1 MRTLYLLRHAH
12 SLEKQTGQTDKM
24 RELSSIGASQCL
36 AIGQYIQLKNYLV
49 ERVISS
55 DAQRAMQT
63 ATLVTQPLRI
73 KREDILIEEEI
84 YKASIPSF
92 LAVIQSQ
99 NTDHVLLV
107 GHNPTIS
114 YFAEYFT
121 DEDLGEVPP
130 GTLMVLHSAT
140 STDWSQMAKGS
151 MQLIDK
157 FIPD

>member
-12 SLEKQTGQTDKM
+12 SLEKEAGQTDKM
-24 RELSSIGASQCL
+24 RELSSIGTSQCI
-36 AIGQYIQLKNYLV
+36 AIGRYIQLKEYPI

-55 DAQRAMQT
+55 DAHRAIQT
-63 ATLVTQPLRI
+63 ASLVTQPLRI
-73 KREDILIEEEI
+73 KQEEIVIEEEI

-92 LAVIQSQ
+92 LAVVQAQ
-99 NTDHVLLV
+99 HTDNVLLV

-121 DEDLGEVPP
+121 DEDIGEVPP
-130 GTLMVLHSAT
+130 GTLMVLHST
-140 STDWSQMAKGS
+140 SFTDWSQLAKGS

-157 FIPD
+157 HIPD